1 MRNVAHYCA
10 ITSPWDSLLP
20 RIGGVDKVA
29 TTHSGNL
36 DRILLTVAAEE
47 ETVSVGALVGAALAQ
62 FSDSYARTRIREL
75 RARGLLEQ
83 ASTGGPCR
91 LTDVGRTELER
102 LQTDARSEAEA

>member
-1 MRNVAHYCA
+1 MA
-10 ITSPWDSLLP
+10 TSL
-20 RIGGVDKVA
+20 RY
-29 TTHSGNL
+29 GNL

-83 ASTGGPCR
+83 DGTGGPVR
-91 LTDVGRTELER
+91 ISTAGRAELER
-102 LQTDARSEAEA
+102 LQTNKESEAAA

>member
-1 MRNVAHYCA
+1 M
-10 ITSPWDSLLP
+10 
-20 RIGGVDKVA
+20 
-29 TTHSGNL
+29 TTIHTGNL

-83 ASTGGPCR
+83 TGTGGPCR
-91 LTDVGRTELER
+91 LTDVGRVELER
-102 LQTDARSEAEA
+102 LQTSERSEAEA

>member
-1 MRNVAHYCA
+1 M
-10 ITSPWDSLLP
+10 
-20 RIGGVDKVA
+20 
-29 TTHSGNL
+29 TTIHTGNL

-83 ASTGGPCR
+83 DGTGGPVR
-91 LTDVGRTELER
+91 ISTAGREELAHLDR
-102 LQTDARSEAEA
+102 RDAV